1 MAVRSSDDFIAL
13 YSQIY
18 FACHTRHVH
27 DPESGTRVS
36 ARQASILSHLDSV
49 EPTPL
54 SQLASHMGVTVSTM
68 SIAVDRLVRQGYVVR
83 DRAESDGRV
92 RHVRLTAAG
101 ERLRAA
107 QKVLDARLVRAML
120 SRLSPADRRDA
131 LRGLELLGAAAREQ
145 TKERRSDQPTAPSAP
160 LTVTN
165 LVSHGARY
173 ALGARD
179 HRPASL
185 VVVLIVCVVGYVLPK
200 SHVAS
205 VSARFAAPP
214 DSIWTSLTDVAAF
227 PQWRPGLSQRRA
239 PA

>member
-1 MAVRSSDDFIAL
+1 MAVRSSDDFITL

-83 DRAESDGRV
+83 DRAESDARV
-92 RHVRLTAAG
+92 RHVRLTTAG

-107 QKVLDARLVRAML
+107 QKVLEPQLVRAML
-120 SRLSPADRRDA
+120 SRLSPAERRDA
-131 LRGLELLGAAAREQ
+131 LRGLELLGTAAREQ
-145 TKERRSDQPTAPSAP
+145 TKERRSNQP
-160 LTVTN
+160 
-165 LVSHGARY
+165 
-173 ALGARD
+173 
-179 HRPASL
+179 
-185 VVVLIVCVVGYVLPK
+185 LP
-200 SHVAS
+200 
-205 VSARFAAPP
+205 RQP
-214 DSIWTSLTDVAAF
+214 
-227 PQWRPGLSQRRA
+227 R
-239 PA
+239 

>member
-1 MAVRSSDDFIAL
+1 MAVRSSNDFIAL

-83 DRAESDGRV
+83 ARAESDARV

-107 QKVLDARLVRAML
+107 QKVLDPRLVRAML
-120 SRLSPADRRDA
+120 TRLSPADRRDA
-131 LRGLELLGAAAREQ
+131 VRGLELLGAAAREQ
-145 TKERRSDQPTAPSAP
+145 TKERRSNQPLP
-160 LTVTN
+160 
-165 LVSHGARY
+165 RQ
-173 ALGARD
+173 
-179 HRPASL
+179 HR
-185 VVVLIVCVVGYVLPK
+185 
-200 SHVAS
+200 
-205 VSARFAAPP
+205 
-214 DSIWTSLTDVAAF
+214 
-227 PQWRPGLSQRRA
+227 
-239 PA
+239 

>member
-1 MAVRSSDDFIAL
+1 MAVRSSDNFIDL

-36 ARQASILSHLDSV
+36 ARQASILSHLDAV

-68 SIAVDRLVRQGYVVR
+68 SIAVDRLVRQGYVLR
-83 DRAESDGRV
+83 DRAQSDARV

-107 QKVLDARLVRAML
+107 HKVLEPRLVRAML

-145 TKERRSDQPTAPSAP
+145 TKERRSDQPLP
-160 LTVTN
+160 
-165 LVSHGARY
+165 RQ
-173 ALGARD
+173 
-179 HRPASL
+179 HR
-185 VVVLIVCVVGYVLPK
+185 
-200 SHVAS
+200 
-205 VSARFAAPP
+205 
-214 DSIWTSLTDVAAF
+214 
-227 PQWRPGLSQRRA
+227 
-239 PA
+239 

>member
-83 DRAESDGRV
+83 DRAKSDARV

-107 QKVLDARLVRAML
+107 QKVLEPRLVRSML
-120 SRLSPADRRDA
+120 SHLSPADRRDA
-131 LRGLELLGAAAREQ
+131 LRGLELLGSAARDQ
-145 TKERRSDQPTAPSAP
+145 TRERRSDQP
-160 LTVTN
+160 
-165 LVSHGARY
+165 
-173 ALGARD
+173 
-179 HRPASL
+179 
-185 VVVLIVCVVGYVLPK
+185 LP
-200 SHVAS
+200 
-205 VSARFAAPP
+205 R
-214 DSIWTSLTDVAAF
+214 
-227 PQWRPGLSQRRA
+227 QRR
-239 PA
+239 

>member
-1 MAVRSSDDFIAL
+1 MAVRSSDDFITL

-83 DRAESDGRV
+83 DRAESDARV
-92 RHVRLTAAG
+92 RHVRLTTAG

-107 QKVLDARLVRAML
+107 QKVLEPQLVRAML
-120 SRLSPADRRDA
+120 SRLSPAERRDA
-131 LRGLELLGAAAREQ
+131 LRGLELLGTAAREQ
-145 TKERRSDQPTAPSAP
+145 TKERRTNQP
-160 LTVTN
+160 
-165 LVSHGARY
+165 
-173 ALGARD
+173 
-179 HRPASL
+179 
-185 VVVLIVCVVGYVLPK
+185 LP
-200 SHVAS
+200 
-205 VSARFAAPP
+205 R
-214 DSIWTSLTDVAAF
+214 
-227 PQWRPGLSQRRA
+227 QRR
-239 PA
+239 

>member
-1 MAVRSSDDFIAL
+1 MAARSSDDFIAL
-13 YSQIY
+13 YAQIY

-49 EPTPL
+49 DPTPL

-83 DRAESDGRV
+83 DRAESDARV

-107 QKVLDARLVRAML
+107 QKVLDPRLVRAML

-131 LRGLELLGAAAREQ
+131 LRGLEHLGAAAREQ
-145 TKERRSDQPTAPSAP
+145 VKVRRSDEQ
-160 LTVTN
+160 
-165 LVSHGARY
+165 
-173 ALGARD
+173 
-179 HRPASL
+179 
-185 VVVLIVCVVGYVLPK
+185 LP
-200 SHVAS
+200 
-205 VSARFAAPP
+205 R
-214 DSIWTSLTDVAAF
+214 
-227 PQWRPGLSQRRA
+227 QRR
-239 PA
+239 

>member
-1 MAVRSSDDFIAL
+1 MAVRSSDDFITL

-83 DRAESDGRV
+83 DRAEADARV
-92 RHVRLTAAG
+92 RHVRLTTAG

-107 QKVLDARLVRAML
+107 QKVLEPQLVRAML
-120 SRLSPADRRDA
+120 SRLSPAERRDA
-131 LRGLELLGAAAREQ
+131 LRGLELLGTAAREQ
-145 TKERRSDQPTAPSAP
+145 TKERRSNQP
-160 LTVTN
+160 
-165 LVSHGARY
+165 
-173 ALGARD
+173 
-179 HRPASL
+179 
-185 VVVLIVCVVGYVLPK
+185 LP
-200 SHVAS
+200 
-205 VSARFAAPP
+205 R
-214 DSIWTSLTDVAAF
+214 
-227 PQWRPGLSQRRA
+227 QRR
-239 PA
+239 

>member
-1 MAVRSSDDFIAL
+1 MAVRSSDNFIDL

-36 ARQASILSHLDSV
+36 ARQASILSHLDTV

-83 DRAESDGRV
+83 DRAESDARV

-107 QKVLDARLVRAML
+107 QKVLEPRLVRAML

-145 TKERRSDQPTAPSAP
+145 TKERRSDQP
-160 LTVTN
+160 
-165 LVSHGARY
+165 
-173 ALGARD
+173 
-179 HRPASL
+179 
-185 VVVLIVCVVGYVLPK
+185 LP
-200 SHVAS
+200 H
-205 VSARFAAPP
+205 
-214 DSIWTSLTDVAAF
+214 
-227 PQWRPGLSQRRA
+227 QRR
-239 PA
+239 